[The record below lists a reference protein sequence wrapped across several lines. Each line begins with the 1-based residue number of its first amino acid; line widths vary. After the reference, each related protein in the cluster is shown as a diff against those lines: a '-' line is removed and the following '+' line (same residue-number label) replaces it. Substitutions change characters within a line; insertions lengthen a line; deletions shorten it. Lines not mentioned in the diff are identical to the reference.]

1 MESSTASPET
11 DEIVHAEQGEDAV
24 SEDVDKMVQS
34 GSHAH
39 ELEKEEDQ
47 DVANEV
53 RLLPTLSSSLHLKD
67 IRIHTQDARHGRQ
80 RQDGPGHPLRR
91 SDHVTFLQ
99 GESSATVN
107 GDTRRSVL
115 QCNSNWQSI
124 DEVPSVIKA
133 FSNAPGS
140 IAWSSSPKRAGK
152 LWLGSTAG
160 RSCADRHSGPL
171 IVKLFLRCRAR
182 TVTRLGQRDIL
193 PSRHH

>member
-80 RQDGPGHPLRR
+80 RKDGPGRPLRR

-107 GDTRRSVL
+107 GDTRMSAQL
-115 QCNSNWQSI
+115 CNPISRVHKRW
-124 DEVPSVIKA
+124 PA
-133 FSNAPGS
+133 
-140 IAWSSSPKRAGK
+140 SPKHSAMPQDPSLGHLHRK
-152 LWLGSTAG
+152 ELGSFG
-160 RSCADRHSGPL
+160 
-171 IVKLFLRCRAR
+171 
-182 TVTRLGQRDIL
+182 
-193 PSRHH
+193 